1 MFCNATDG
9 LNYYRERSQRISGQD
24 IRHTVRVVTPP
35 VTEPVTIQEAKAHL
49 NVGASDDT
57 HDDELFAIIAASREE
72 WERDTSTALITRTL
86 EHRLPQWLDTIRLTV
101 RPVIA
106 VSAVTYI
113 DDAGDEQTVDDSDY
127 YLDIDEIRF
136 KTAFTRP
143 TIEDRSEAI
152 RITYTAGYGSDV
164 NKLPQLDRAAIKLM
178 IGYRFENRDMMVND
192 AINKTTAYESLVAKK
207 MRASYP

>member
-1 MFCNATDG
+1 MFCYGTDG
-9 LNYYRERSQRISGQD
+9 LNYYRERSQRVSGKD
-24 IRHTVRVVTPP
+24 IRHTVRLVAPP

-49 NVGASDDT
+49 NIGASDDT
-57 HDDELFAIIAASREE
+57 HDDELLAIIAASREE

-86 EHRLPQWLDTIRLTV
+86 EHRLPRWLDVIRLTV
-101 RPVIA
+101 KPVIA
-106 VSAVTYI
+106 VSSVTYM
-113 DDAGDEQTVDDSDY
+113 DADSAEQTVSASDY

-136 KTAFTRP
+136 KATFSEP

-192 AINKTTAYESLVAKK
+192 GAYKTTAYEALVAKK